1 MRAVM
6 RRVLLASTLLASLSA
21 GCGEE
26 PSRFTR
32 SDAAVGPDDVAVAL
46 DAGAEDVAPTP
57 LDVGTIPLRDT
68 GPMLDDVLVYAHSDD
83 TLYSVDPRTNRLT
96 RIGDFTYPRGMTV
109 GNMTDIAVDA
119 EGNITGT
126 TSITGGAS
134 GYVWRINP
142 RTAACT
148 QVVDLPDGRN
158 FVALTWVPAGT
169 VHPTEETLVGGT
181 TDGTLWR
188 IDLANGRASQLFV
201 LPRASGQTWQISG
214 DIVSVAGA
222 TYITLR
228 RSGMNTDVLG
238 VVDFDARSLRIVNTS
253 GVGFGSVYAIGYWRQ
268 TLYGFTRAGEFIT
281 IDARTGTGR
290 RVSMPAMQFSGAG
303 VTTVVSTL
311 PPP

>member
-6 RRVLLASTLLASLSA
+6 RSTLLASFLLALTA
-21 GCGEE
+21 GCSDE
-26 PSRFTR
+26 PTRFTR
-32 SDAAVGPDDVAVAL
+32 ADAAAALDDTPAAAL
-46 DAGAEDVAPTP
+46 DAGEEDVPVGP
-57 LDVGTIPLRDT
+57 LDVGTIPLRDN
-68 GPMLDDVLVYAHSDD
+68 GPALDEVLVYAHSDD

-134 GYVWRINP
+134 GYVWRINA

-148 QVVDLPDGRN
+148 QVVDLPDRRN
-158 FVALTWVPAGT
+158 FVALTWVPRGVVDAGA
-169 VHPTEETLVGGT
+169 ETLVGGT
-181 TDGTLWR
+181 IDGALWR
-188 IDLANGRASQLFV
+188 IDLANGRATELFT

-214 DIVSVAGA
+214 DIVSVADA
-222 TYITLR
+222 TYLTLR
-228 RSGMNTDVLG
+228 RSGMNQDVLG
-238 VVDFDARSLRIVNTS
+238 VVDFRARSLRIVNAT
-253 GVGFGSVYAIGYWRQ
+253 GVGFGSVYGVGYWRQ

-281 IDARTGTGR
+281 IDARTGLGR
-290 RVSMPAMQFSGAG
+290 RVSTPTMQFSGAG